1 MSRVQYA
8 ELDSLLISPEIMLDP
23 YPIYRRLREE
33 APVHWSESWNA
44 WVVSRYADALPSL
57 RDTENLSNVNRQ
69 GALFEHLP
77 EEEQRQLQPL
87 MHYFG
92 QLDIIGSD
100 PPEHTRF
107 RALANRAFTPRVAES
122 MRPRIQTLVDELL
135 NVVQETGQMDL
146 IHDLAHPLPIILI
159 AELLGAPVQDRPKFR
174 RWSAEILAFQG
185 TGRTVFEVAYRSQ
198 NALLEMFGYM
208 SDLIASRRRE
218 PQKDLLTALA
228 MAEVQ
233 GERFS
238 HDELLATCNT
248 IMTAGHETTTNLI
261 GSAVLLL
268 LQNPQQRE
276 LLHSDP
282 TLIGTTVEESLRFES
297 PKQRNFRR
305 VKRAFDFRG
314 KQFEEGQLVFQLIG
328 AANRDP
334 EHFLDADRF
343 DIRRKEN
350 AHLSFGHGNHFC
362 VGAPLA
368 RMESTIAI
376 LTLFKR
382 MPRLQLATDVVEW
395 QERVQFRGPKVLPLL
410 F

>member
-1 MSRVQYA
+1 
-8 ELDSLLISPEIMLDP
+8 L
-23 YPIYRRLREE
+23 
-33 APVHWSESWNA
+33 H
-44 WVVSRYADALPSL
+44 
-57 RDTENLSNVNRQ
+57 
-69 GALFEHLP
+69 

-122 MRPRIQTLVDELL
+122 MRPRIQALVDELL
-135 NVVQETGQMDL
+135 NAVQETGQMDL

-174 RWSAEILAFQG
+174 HWSAEILAFQG
-185 TGRTVFEVAYRSQ
+185 TGRTVFEVAKRSQ
-198 NALLEMFGYM
+198 NALLEMFDYM

-261 GSAVLLL
+261 GSTVLLL
-268 LQNPQQRE
+268 LQNPDQLEQLR
-276 LLHSDP
+276 SDP
-282 TLIGTTVEESLRFES
+282 TLVGTTVEESLRFES

-305 VKRAFDFRG
+305 VKHAFDFRG
-314 KQFEEGQLVFQLIG
+314 KHFEEGQLVFQLIG

-334 EHFLDADRF
+334 EHFPNADRF
-343 DIRRKEN
+343 DIRRKDN
-350 AHLSFGHGNHFC
+350 THLSFGNGNHFC

-368 RMESTIAI
+368 RMEATIAVM
-376 LTLFKR
+376 TLFKR
-382 MPRLQLATDVVEW
+382 MPRLQLATEIVEW